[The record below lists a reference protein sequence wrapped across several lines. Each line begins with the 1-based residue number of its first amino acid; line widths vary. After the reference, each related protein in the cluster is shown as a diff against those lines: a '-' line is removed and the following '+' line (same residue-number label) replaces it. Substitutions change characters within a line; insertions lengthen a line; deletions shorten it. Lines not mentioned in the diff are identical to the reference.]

1 MSAYAFSAPLASTK
15 LKRPQNSLRKHLEQ
29 RPRADLRFQIERA
42 GEQFSQPISKIGT
55 KPMFQIIEV
64 FLGFSIGIAILW
76 VTVLALVRF
85 TRRVIS
91 GEEWQDVL
99 KDLWKKPLNGVLP
112 ADTKTPVS
120 EDSRSNGQTRRKNL

>member
-1 MSAYAFSAPLASTK
+1 
-15 LKRPQNSLRKHLEQ
+15 
-29 RPRADLRFQIERA
+29 
-42 GEQFSQPISKIGT
+42 
-55 KPMFQIIEV
+55 MFQIIEV

-76 VTVLALVRF
+76 VTILALVKF

-99 KDLWKKPLNGVLP
+99 KDLWNKPPDGVLP
-112 ADTKTPVS
+112 AKTKTKTADTQSNAPINDPGAPVS